1 MGINER
7 KTREKETRRQQI
19 QQAAKELF
27 ILKGL
32 RSTTVEDIAA
42 RAELSPGTIYLYF
55 KNKED
60 LYASLNLLSL
70 QRLTGE
76 IEKVYKNKI
85 LTVEEK
91 ILRYK
96 DAMYDNFKQDP
107 LLQRVIFHIQLE
119 DTLLSIDKK
128 TLHQL
133 NQLGQKMMTMMANT
147 YLDGIRQ
154 GRTSDGHG
162 MVHADIM
169 WATFAGLVLWEEAK
183 RKINPQK
190 DFLKTTLDRAFEIFI
205 KGIGREGYGNIKA
218 RERVH

>member
-1 MGINER
+1 M
-7 KTREKETRRQQI
+7 
-19 QQAAKELF
+19 
-27 ILKGL
+27 
-32 RSTTVEDIAA
+32 
-42 RAELSPGTIYLYF
+42 
-55 KNKED
+55 
-60 LYASLNLLSL
+60 SL
-70 QRLTGE
+70 QRLTRESG
-76 IEKVYKNKI
+76 KVYKNKI

-119 DTLLSIDKK
+119 DTLLPIDQK

-147 YLDGIRQ
+147 YEDGIGQ
-154 GRTSDGHG
+154 GITSNGHG

-183 RKINPQK
+183 RKINPKK
-190 DFLKTTLDRAFEIFI
+190 DFLRTTLDRAFEIFI
-205 KGIGREGYGNIKA
+205 KGIGREGYANT
-218 RERVH
+218 

>member
-1 MGINER
+1 MGVSER
-7 KTREKETRRQQI
+7 KKREKEIRRQQI

-27 ILKGL
+27 ILIGL

-42 RAELSPGTIYLYF
+42 RAELSPGTIHLYF

-60 LYASLNLLSL
+60 LYASLNLMSL
-70 QRLTGE
+70 QRLTRE
-76 IEKVYKNKI
+76 IGKVYKNKI

-119 DTLLSIDKK
+119 DTLLSIDQK

-133 NQLGQKMMTMMANT
+133 NQLG
-147 YLDGIRQ
+147 
-154 GRTSDGHG
+154 
-162 MVHADIM
+162 
-169 WATFAGLVLWEEAK
+169 
-183 RKINPQK
+183 
-190 DFLKTTLDRAFEIFI
+190 
-205 KGIGREGYGNIKA
+205 
-218 RERVH
+218 